1 MPTKVS
7 RTPTL
12 VISSPTANAVVGYT
26 PFLVTGQVT
35 AEGYPEPVEID
46 SVTVQVD
53 SGPVIAATLKRIPNK
68 TLTEVTFNA
77 SVQVTGGQDPHTVR
91 VTTASDGGSA
101 TKTVMVTA
109 GIRVVPPA
117 VVVDISTLVSVDPN
131 DPSIQ
136 AAMSSIQKRLA
147 STSLLTSLAAI
158 NKILIGPNLLA
169 VTTPRAAL
177 RFGLWI
183 EDYNF
188 PSSELLPP
196 SLPDFPL
203 PTLTSDAAT
212 AGFALVP
219 LLDLPG
225 PISYAFSLPTT
236 TLQQILDSIKPELV
250 AAASQH
256 DYDLQSATVQTDPS
270 GTITVSFNGTL
281 PLDVPLGA
289 SITETLGT
297 KTISESDGPQQ
308 VPAVLNT
315 STSVGV
321 GSAVDWII
329 SFFFPAVDVALLA
342 AFEFASTIASNAGA
356 TAGGIVAATLAQ
368 FPPRIPITNTDL
380 PDFLNLQ
387 SNYLF
392 PSVILNWTSFGAS
405 ASGLVGSGTL
415 ALGERT
421 ESTVQVAVSGPDT
434 ILNYEYGDDEPY
446 EVTLANIHPDQTGL
460 SWQIPGTSSTGTIQA
475 DSLTQKG
482 SFTVE
487 FPVPSKATPGKYPF
501 TLTVSAVETSGTN
514 SADTLTGSASLS
526 VTVEVPKVAV

>member
-1 MPTKVS
+1 MAIKVS
-7 RTPTL
+7 RIPTV
-12 VISSPTANAVVGYT
+12 VIYSPTADAVVGYS
-26 PFLVTGQVT
+26 PFLVTGLVT
-35 AEGYPEPVEID
+35 AAGYPEPVEID

-68 TLTEVTFNA
+68 TLTEVTFRA
-77 SVQVTGGQDPHTVR
+77 SVQVTGGQDPHTVT
-91 VTTASDGGSA
+91 VTTASDGESE
-101 TKTVMVTA
+101 TKTVLVTA

-117 VVVDISTLVSVDPN
+117 VVVDIGTLAPVDPN
-131 DPSIQ
+131 DPGIQ
-136 AAMSSIQKRLA
+136 AAISSIQKRLA
-147 STSLLTSLAAI
+147 STSLPASLGAI

-169 VTTPRAAL
+169 VTTPRATL

-188 PSSELLPP
+188 PSSELIPP

-225 PISYAFSLPTT
+225 PVAYAFSLPTT
-236 TLQQILDSIKPELV
+236 TLQQILDSVKPELV

-270 GTITVSFNGTL
+270 GTVTVSFNGTL
-281 PLDVPLGA
+281 PLGIPLSA
-289 SITETLGT
+289 SVTETLGT

-321 GSAVDWII
+321 GSALDWII
-329 SFFFPAVDVALLA
+329 GFFFPAVDLA
-342 AFEFASTIASNAGA
+342 FLGVFEFASTAASNAGA
-356 TAGGIVAATLAQ
+356 TAGGIVAAMLAQ
-368 FPPRIPITNTDL
+368 IPPRIPITNTDL
-380 PDFLNLQ
+380 PNILNLR
-387 SNYLF
+387 SNPF
-392 PSVILNWTSFGAS
+392 PSVIFNWTSFGAS

-421 ESTVQVAVSGPDT
+421 GSTVQVAVSGPDQ
-434 ILNYEYGDDEPY
+434 ILNYEPGDDEPY
-446 EVTLANIHPDQTGL
+446 EVTLTNIHPDQTGL
-460 SWQIPGTSSTGTIQA
+460 IWQIPGTSSTGAIQA
-475 DSLTQKG
+475 DSFTQKG
-482 SFTVE
+482 SFSVE
-487 FPVPSKATPGKYPF
+487 FPVPSKGTPGKYPF
-501 TLTVSAVETSGTN
+501 TLTVSAVETSGTV
-514 SADTLTGSASLS
+514 SAGTLTGSASLS
-526 VTVEVPKVAV
+526 VMVEVPKVAP